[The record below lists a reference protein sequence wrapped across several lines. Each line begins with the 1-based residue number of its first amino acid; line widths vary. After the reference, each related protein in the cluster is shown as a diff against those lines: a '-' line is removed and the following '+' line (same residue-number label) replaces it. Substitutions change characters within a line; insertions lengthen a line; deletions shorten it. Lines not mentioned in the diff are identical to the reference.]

1 MHRLLEY
8 AKVVGVFVL
17 MGGMLLG
24 LAIIGEGFQKHTI
37 GFAILWLSAPVF
49 GWRLNQPKFSALF
62 TVAGVRFF
70 RGLLMTIVVAI
81 SFMMFF
87 GGYQL
92 RDKVGRS
99 FVEGYRHWRAEP
111 VELDTDDT
119 YYPGDHW
126 TARNASGRFAME
138 ALEWTVLIAVFTLP
152 WITNLLTQRAV
163 SKREKN
169 LVYKENKRF
178 EVHEVSW

>member
-1 MHRLLEY
+1 VHRLLEY